1 MAGSPIGRPG
11 VPTPDYKRESYNGF
25 GEGLARAFEFA
36 VTPAIF
42 GAIGYFIDGRI
53 GIRPVLTI
61 VFVVFALV
69 GMFVR
74 MWFGYDQEM
83 KGHEAKG
90 AWNRPKPGAA
100 PVPGAASA
108 PSVTVES

>member
-1 MAGSPIGRPG
+1 M
-11 VPTPDYKRESYNGF
+11 PTPDYKRESYNGF

-42 GAIGYFIDGRI
+42 GAIGYFLDGRI

-61 VFVVFALV
+61 VFVIFALV

-83 KGHEAKG
+83 KVHEAKG

-100 PVPGAASA
+100 PPA
-108 PSVTVES
+108 PAPVKVES